1 MNNIS
6 LNIVLGI
13 FSGILTSALL
23 FTLNRIFL
31 EVVVPWYQ
39 QLIYEGVDLRDSWLY
54 DRPKGDGVGK
64 FRLKLEQKAHNLSGQ
79 LTYTSIEKDT
89 ESVISYLVS
98 GTVWEGYVTLN
109 LKSSDRRRIAFATT
123 LLKVE
128 RGGQEL
134 KGWFCFRNFHTD
146 QVSSTEILLTRGQRK

>member
-1 MNNIS
+1 MNDIS

-23 FTLNRIFL
+23 FALNRLFL

-39 QLIYEGVDLRDSWLY
+39 QLIYEGVDLRDLWIY
-54 DRPKGDGVGK
+54 DYPKNDGVGK

-79 LTYTSIEKDT
+79 LTYTSVEKDT

-109 LKSSDRRRIAFATT
+109 LKSSDRRRIAFAAT

-134 KGWFCFRNFHTD
+134 KGWFCFRNFRTD
-146 QVSSTEILLTRGQRK
+146 QVSSLELAFTRNQRK

>member
-1 MNNIS
+1 MNDIS

-23 FTLNRIFL
+23 FALNRLFL

-39 QLIYEGVDLRDSWLY
+39 QLIYEGVDLRDLWVY
-54 DRPKGDGVGK
+54 DHSKSDGVGK

-79 LTYTSIEKDT
+79 LTYTSVEKDT

-123 LLKVE
+123 LL
-128 RGGQEL
+128 RQ
-134 KGWFCFRNFHTD
+134 
-146 QVSSTEILLTRGQRK
+146 

>member
-1 MNNIS
+1 M
-6 LNIVLGI
+6 
-13 FSGILTSALL
+13 
-23 FTLNRIFL
+23 R
-31 EVVVPWYQ
+31 
-39 QLIYEGVDLRDSWLY
+39 DLWIHDF
-54 DRPKGDGVGK
+54 PKSDGVAK

-79 LTYTSIEKDT
+79 LIYTRVEEDR

-98 GTVWEGYVTLN
+98 VTVWEGYVTLN

-134 KGWFCFRNFHTD
+134 KGWFCFRDFRTD
-146 QVSSTEILLTRGQRK
+146 QVSSLELVFTRGQKK